1 VLPKDP
7 ESEEGDTVAVGAAA
21 AVALAVERRRVQV
34 QERRGQQTDRRK
46 PQLPSMASAEEE
58 SQNWSVELAG
68 HPMALDDVAVAAAV
82 AAAAMA
88 GAVQCR
94 RMGCWVAR
102 PLPIAA
108 LAAVAEAAHI
118 GAGEVAAAGR
128 EAVDCHYFQ
137 QELELPPFR

>member
-1 VLPKDP
+1 MLPKDP
-7 ESEEGDTVAVGAAA
+7 ESEERDTVAVGAG

-34 QERRGQQTDRRK
+34 QERVGQQTDRRK

-68 HPMALDDVAVAAAV
+68 HPMALDAVAVAV
-82 AAAAMA
+82 
-88 GAVQCR
+88 AVQCR

-118 GAGEVAAAGR
+118 AAGEVAAAGR
-128 EAVDCHYFQ
+128 EAVHCHYFQ